1 MEINRVTHTASKL
14 WSACGNG
21 TQVAEALRLL
31 VYLRG
36 GAWFGSWRPAG
47 EGAVLLGQL
56 VQARLQAL
64 DAPVQLRHAPLRQL
78 AHLGHL
84 ARNKAMCCL
93 QTACAWPQD
102 DRCTAS
108 STLPGAAQPWPCL
121 TCTWCSR
128 EGGVGSSGHNKQ
140 TILCGKW
147 AGSCGCWA
155 AMCNAKPAGHLT
167 RQEAEQV
174 DSAQALWWW
183 SPGSLKHRGA
193 AGARCRSAP
202 GGD

>member
-56 VQARLQAL
+56 VQAGLQAL

-84 ARNKAMCCL
+84 ARK
-93 QTACAWPQD
+93 
-102 DRCTAS
+102 
-108 STLPGAAQPWPCL
+108 
-121 TCTWCSR
+121 
-128 EGGVGSSGHNKQ
+128 
-140 TILCGKW
+140 
-147 AGSCGCWA
+147 
-155 AMCNAKPAGHLT
+155 
-167 RQEAEQV
+167 
-174 DSAQALWWW
+174 QAL
-183 SPGSLKHRGA
+183 L
-193 AGARCRSAP
+193 AGARHACCCRLTLQQHSILRPWEAAAMR
-202 GGD
+202 GRCMYERQSLTSV